1 MPIRNY
7 WTWARSTLQKNR
19 FFWSNLYEIKV
30 IITSLIVMLELPNFG
45 HMKILQYDLSHVIKL
60 FWWRLGQK
68 LWRHKLYMKTSTVL
82 LTWSKFQP
90 CLLKKSLK
98 NQKKLKELCV
108 QMQSISVFIGI
119 VKFAGFRWKNADAS
133 RTQVVSTW
141 FIYFLD
147 FLCVRYNWATCHHCR
162 ICKTYFKEGSL
173 FGFPNPWAASKK
185 MFIINR
191 VKIVLSF
198 SSNTL

>member
-1 MPIRNY
+1 MPIPNY

-19 FFWSNLYEIKV
+19 FYWSNLYEIKV

-98 NQKKLKELCV
+98 NQKKLKELAIMC
-108 QMQSISVFIGI
+108 SNTIYICIYWYSKICWFSVKKYWCQQNSSGEY
-119 VKFAGFRWKNADAS
+119 V
-133 RTQVVSTW
+133 
-141 FIYFLD
+141 IYIF
-147 FLCVRYNWATCHHCR
+147 
-162 ICKTYFKEGSL
+162 
-173 FGFPNPWAASKK
+173 FGFSLCK
-185 MFIINR
+185 
-191 VKIVLSF
+191 V
-198 SSNTL
+198 